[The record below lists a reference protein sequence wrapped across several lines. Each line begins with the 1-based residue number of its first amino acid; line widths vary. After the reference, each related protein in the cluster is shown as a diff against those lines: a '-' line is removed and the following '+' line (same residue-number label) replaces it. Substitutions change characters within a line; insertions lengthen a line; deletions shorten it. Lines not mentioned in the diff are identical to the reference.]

1 MMGKRFLSVFIN
13 CPLMLFCPYSAIIN
27 TNIERVILLKILLLV
42 FMLLAS
48 LVSPTVAANAQ
59 DSTYT
64 FAISSDPLSVNPI
77 NSSDRWGLTY
87 TNMAFSP
94 LLRISGDGSEKFE
107 LAESYTVSEDGLEVS
122 VILKEDVLW
131 SDGEP
136 FTADDVVFT
145 YTTKANPD
153 NGNSDSL
160 WFGESPVEVEKVSDY
175 EVKFVLPE
183 ASPAVV
189 TKAVAGI
196 YIIPEHIFGEFTD
209 FSGSELPA
217 DPVGTGAYKVEEY
230 RRGEYI
236 SFVANENYYGDP
248 ANIDRV
254 VLQIIGNIDTAKAA
268 LQTGEIDAGVFTPR
282 DLQTM
287 DTENLDSYSYT
298 EGRVGYIGLNS
309 RSEALQDPNVRK
321 AIMFALNRDE
331 LNTAVY
337 LSDEYYNNA
346 YSIIPSSNPFYTED
360 LEKYEHN
367 LEMAQQLLEE
377 AGNPQ
382 VNLKMAVAS
391 DDANQ
396 ALVGPLVQQ
405 ELSALGIS
413 VELVSSDLAS
423 IVNENLTEG
432 STTYDLFVGGYIMGI
447 EPSAY
452 NALYAS
458 NGHANFFGYSN
469 EDVDALFNEGAYQL
483 DLDTRKETYAEIQRL
498 IADDAVV
505 YPLVDNL
512 RVIVSNPRIGGYEE
526 AKFVPIYNM
535 EDWSQLTIQ

>member
-1 MMGKRFLSVFIN
+1 M
-13 CPLMLFCPYSAIIN
+13 
-27 TNIERVILLKILLLV
+27 KILLLV

-48 LVSPTVAANAQ
+48 IVSPTVAANAQ

-87 TNMAFSP
+87 TNMTFSP
-94 LLRISGDGSEKFE
+94 LLRISSDGSEKFE

-122 VILKEDVLW
+122 VVLKEDVLW

-136 FTADDVVFT
+136 FNADDVVFT

-209 FSGSELPA
+209 FSGSELPN
-217 DPVGTGAYKVEEY
+217 DPVGTGPYKVEEY
-230 RRGEYI
+230 KRGEYI
-236 SFVANENYYGDP
+236 SFVANENYFGEP
-248 ANIDRV
+248 ANIERI
-254 VLQIIGNIDTAKAA
+254 VLQIIGNTDTAKAA

-287 DTENLDSYSYT
+287 EIENFDTYSYT

-321 AIMFALNRDE
+321 AVMFALNRDE

-405 ELSALGIS
+405 QLAAVGIS
-413 VELVSSDLAS
+413 VELLSSDLAS
-423 IVNENLTEG
+423 IVNENLTEE

-452 NALYAS
+452 NALYATG
-458 NGHANFFGYSN
+458 GHANFFGYSN
-469 EDVDALFNEGAYQL
+469 EAVDALFNEGAYQL
-483 DLDTRKETYAEIQRL
+483 DLDARKETYAEIQRL